1 MTTMFHPRRR
11 VQIPSEA
18 GRGLARIADHATDIA
33 EDVVYLEEGAIIRH
47 EHEPGA
53 GSCGAGMSSSQRGRT
68 P

>member
-33 EDVVYLEEGAIIRH
+33 EDVVYLKEGAIIRH
-47 EHEPGA
+47 ERA
-53 GSCGAGMSSSQRGRT
+53 GSCGAGMSSSPRGRT